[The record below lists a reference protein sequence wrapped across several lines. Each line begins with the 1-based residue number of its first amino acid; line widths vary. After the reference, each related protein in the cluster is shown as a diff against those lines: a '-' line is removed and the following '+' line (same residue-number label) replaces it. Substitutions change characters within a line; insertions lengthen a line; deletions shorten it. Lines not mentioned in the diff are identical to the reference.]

1 MQTSACLCEGAPW
14 LYHGRFVTPS
24 GSEMEEP
31 RSETMSETVPFRCE
45 RCGEIVTLTVDEPA
59 RSCTN
64 CGSAE
69 LAPLEIPPP
78 DAGATSAEDGRI
90 DEREAPPWL
99 ADPRALLGEPGE
111 YICFEDGGE
120 VVVVPLTREWTR
132 IGRGLAADVR
142 FDDPTV
148 SRRHAL
154 IVRGADGL
162 RVLDDRSLNGVFVN
176 GARVEW
182 SPLTHGDE
190 IRVGRHRLYYA
201 VLEPADAPA
210 ATAP

>member
-1 MQTSACLCEGAPW
+1 MA
-14 LYHGRFVTPS
+14 VT
-24 GSEMEEP
+24 GDSEMDEA
-31 RSETMSETVPFRCE
+31 RSETVSETVPFRCE
-45 RCGEIVTLTVDEPA
+45 HCGEIVTLTVDAPA
-59 RSCTN
+59 RSCTS
-64 CGSAE
+64 CGSGE
-69 LAPLEIPPP
+69 LVPLDLPAAAGGSTTVEDAP
-78 DAGATSAEDGRI
+78 RV
-90 DEREAPPWL
+90 EREMPSWL
-99 ADPRALLGEPGE
+99 ADPAALLGEPGE

-154 IVRGADGL
+154 IVRGVDGL

-182 SPLTHGDE
+182 SPLAHGDE

-201 VLEPADAPA
+201 TLETVDA
-210 ATAP
+210 ATATPAA

>member
-1 MQTSACLCEGAPW
+1 MD
-14 LYHGRFVTPS
+14 
-24 GSEMEEP
+24 EP
-31 RSETMSETVPFRCE
+31 RSETVSETVPFRCE
-45 RCGEIVTLTVDEPA
+45 QCGEIVTLTVDAPA
-59 RSCTN
+59 RTCTS

-69 LAPLEIPPP
+69 LAPLELPAAA
-78 DAGATSAEDGRI
+78 AGATAI
-90 DEREAPPWL
+90 DEARAADREMPAWL
-99 ADPRALLGEPGE
+99 ADPAALLGEPGE

-148 SRRHAL
+148 SRRHAP

-176 GARVEW
+176 GERVEW
-182 SPLTHGDE
+182 SPLAHGDE

-201 VLEPADAPA
+201 TLQPVDAA
-210 ATAP
+210 APTSL

>member
-1 MQTSACLCEGAPW
+1 MAVPQ
-14 LYHGRFVTPS
+14 
-24 GSEMEEP
+24 GSDMDES
-31 RSETMSETVPFRCE
+31 RSETVTDSVPFRCE
-45 RCGEIVTLTVDEPA
+45 DCGEIVTLTVDEPA
-59 RSCTN
+59 RACAS
-64 CGSAE
+64 CGSAKLAALE
-69 LAPLEIPPP
+69 LPPAV
-78 DAGATSAEDGRI
+78 AGTTAVEAQRPPA
-90 DEREAPPWL
+90 ERELPGWL
-99 ADPRALLGEPGE
+99 ADAPALLGEPGS

-176 GARVEW
+176 GERVEW
-182 SPLTHGDE
+182 SPLGHGDE

-201 VLEPADAPA
+201 VLERLDAPA
-210 ATAP
+210 TTN